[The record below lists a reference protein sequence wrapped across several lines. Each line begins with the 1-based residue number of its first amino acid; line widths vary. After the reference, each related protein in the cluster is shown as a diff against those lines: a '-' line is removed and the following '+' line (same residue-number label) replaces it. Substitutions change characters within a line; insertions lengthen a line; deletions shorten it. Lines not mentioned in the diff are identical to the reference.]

1 VGQQVYPSDM
11 KKNKLPIVIIVII
24 IIVAWLGVKY
34 NSAPSSSINTI
45 ILISLDTTR
54 ADHIGTY
61 GYRVPTTPNI
71 DALAKESMVFEQT
84 FSNIPL
90 TLPAH
95 SSMFTGQIPPTH
107 GVHDNLATA
116 LPETATTL
124 PEVLQANGYATYGIV
139 SAIVM
144 DHQYGLN
151 QGFDTYDDV
160 FEAADKGTLAHVVE
174 RSGDETT
181 AHAIR
186 WLKDHANEKKF
197 MFLHYYDPH
206 FAYEPPP
213 PFDKQFKHP
222 YDGEIAFTD
231 HCIGQF
237 IDQLK
242 AQKEYENALIVVTAD
257 HGEMLGE
264 HGEETHTYYIYQSAI
279 KVPLVIKYP
288 RSSAVKRV
296 TEPCGLIDIPPTIL
310 SLAGIKVPET
320 MTGVDLSQYRNDA
333 YTLPERGLYSESL
346 TATKYNGNSL
356 LGIIKGPWHY
366 IQTTRSELYDR
377 LKDPKEEVNLIKTE
391 PHRARMLQSDLAGIL
406 ETAVNNDQDT
416 AIQIDQKTVNMLE
429 SLGYV
434 GGAIDTDFSFNT
446 EKPDPK
452 DLIDIHNVFMFSAG
466 SLR

>member
-1 VGQQVYPSDM
+1 M

-34 NSAPSSSINTI
+34 NPAPSSSINTI

-288 RSSAVKRV
+288 RSSAV
-296 TEPCGLIDIPPTIL
+296 
-310 SLAGIKVPET
+310 
-320 MTGVDLSQYRNDA
+320 
-333 YTLPERGLYSESL
+333 
-346 TATKYNGNSL
+346 
-356 LGIIKGPWHY
+356 
-366 IQTTRSELYDR
+366 
-377 LKDPKEEVNLIKTE
+377 
-391 PHRARMLQSDLAGIL
+391 
-406 ETAVNNDQDT
+406 
-416 AIQIDQKTVNMLE
+416 
-429 SLGYV
+429 
-434 GGAIDTDFSFNT
+434 
-446 EKPDPK
+446 
-452 DLIDIHNVFMFSAG
+452 
-466 SLR
+466 